1 MLHSPGNMRP
11 NKEKSVPCADREDGG
26 EDEENETAAI
36 SYEPEHQERDRTA
49 GANPKQGIPKR
60 L

>member
-1 MLHSPGNMRP
+1 MSQVRELRAAP
-11 NKEKSVPCADREDGG
+11 REDGG

>member
-1 MLHSPGNMRP
+1 MRP